1 MDPEQRIRTALRG
14 HTPVVIGALAG
25 VGAVLIGYLQLRR
38 GAAAPSVTVSGGPGI
53 SPSDLAAAQA
63 AGASAAIAGFTPSV
77 DLSTAA
83 LGLAG
88 QSVGSSGDVAVA
100 LAQSQAQL
108 GAGAQDLAAQLG
120 TGLVSLLPQQP
131 PVTTQPTPGTPPPAP
146 TPFLA
151 PPRAPPQPL
160 PPVTSPAPPPSQA
173 APQHNATV
181 TATTHLYNGS
191 TGQWRYTLAPGTRLV
206 VRGAGYTFGGVRTY
220 PVVSPY
226 GGYYVPVANVRLT
239 S

>member
-1 MDPEQRIRTALRG
+1 MDPEQRIRAALRG

-25 VGAVLIGYLQLRR
+25 VGAVLLGYLQLRR
-38 GAAAPSVTVSGGPGI
+38 AGAAPSVVVSGGSGI
-53 SPSDLAAAQA
+53 SAADLAAAQA
-63 AGASAAIAGFTPSV
+63 SGASAAIAGFTPSV
-77 DLSTAA
+77 DLGTAA

-88 QSVGSSGDVAVA
+88 QSVGASGDVAVA

-146 TPFLA
+146 TPFPA
-151 PPRAPPQPL
+151 PPPAPAQPL
-160 PPVTSPAPPPSQA
+160 PPVSSPPPSQA
-173 APQHNATV
+173 APHHNAVVTV
-181 TATTHLYNGS
+181 TTHLYNGS
-191 TGQWRYTLAPGTRLV
+191 TGRWVYTLAVGTQLV

-226 GGYYVPVANVRLT
+226 AGYYVPVANVRLT